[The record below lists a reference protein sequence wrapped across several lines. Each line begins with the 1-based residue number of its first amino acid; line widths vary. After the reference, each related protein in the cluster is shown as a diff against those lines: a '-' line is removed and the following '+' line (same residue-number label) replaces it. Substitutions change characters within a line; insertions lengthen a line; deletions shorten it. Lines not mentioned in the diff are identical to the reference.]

1 MWFHESVGS
10 SKIAIGTSTLLASLM
25 LVSAAA
31 AETVV
36 PPGNGAATQYTEA
49 FPTSGGNAIS
59 GDGINGGGGK
69 SSNPSHA
76 LGHHNAQKLEDE
88 GQVGKETARV
98 AAESAPSQPS
108 AGSTAD
114 STGSGEADHGTAAG
128 GNGGQS
134 GGRGGGSSGAHAD
147 SSPQRT
153 GGSAESGD
161 GSSGLGEVIGQAT
174 GSSSGESG
182 LLLPLILLA
191 AVIGSFAY
199 AWRRR
204 RPAH

>member
-1 MWFHESVGS
+1 MWFHGSVGLP
-10 SKIAIGTSTLLASLM
+10 KIAIGISTLLASLM

-49 FPTSGGNAIS
+49 IPTSGGNAVN
-59 GDGINGGGGK
+59 GDGINGGH
-69 SSNPSHA
+69 SSPSHV
-76 LGHHNAQKLEDE
+76 LGHHNAKELEGE

-98 AAESAPSQPS
+98 AAETAPSQAGAGS
-108 AGSTAD
+108 ASESESGSGGRHEGGAGGGSGGKNGPGGGGTSSQDNVLAPQGSTA
-114 STGSGEADHGTAAG
+114 AG
-128 GNGGQS
+128 
-134 GGRGGGSSGAHAD
+134 
-147 SSPQRT
+147 
-153 GGSAESGD
+153 SGD

-182 LLLPLILLA
+182 LWLPLILLVA
-191 AVIGSFAY
+191 LVGSLAY

>member
-1 MWFHESVGS
+1 MGLP
-10 SKIAIGTSTLLASLM
+10 KIAAGILGISTLLASLM

-49 FPTSGGNAIS
+49 YPTSGGNAVD
-59 GDGINGGGGK
+59 GDGINGGGGQGK
-69 SSNPSHA
+69 KTPSHV
-76 LGHHNAQKLEDE
+76 LGHDNTQKLEDE
-88 GQVGKETARV
+88 GQVGRETARV
-98 AAESAPSQPS
+98 AAETAPSEVS
-108 AGSTAD
+108 AGS
-114 STGSGEADHGTAAG
+114 GSGSESGSGDRHDG
-128 GNGGQS
+128 GAVGGGGQNGS
-134 GGRGGGSSGAHAD
+134 GGGGTNVRHNALAPQGS
-147 SSPQRT
+147 
-153 GGSAESGD
+153 GSAGSGN

-191 AVIGSFAY
+191 AVVGSLAY

-204 RPAH
+204 RVAH